1 MGTLLP
7 SYRVVREAG
16 EIMRA
21 VGGRVFRCLLISCLL
36 CGFAGAAVAKQDA
49 TKSDEARLKA
59 AYRFER
65 GGWVYVHLEGAP
77 ADIGYQHGYL
87 LAPEIEDGFR
97 VVQFKD
103 VRRTQRDWNFY
114 RATAQ
119 NILWPHIDEEYQQE
133 LQGIADGLKARGSS
147 MDVWDVVALNAMEE
161 APDYYVP
168 WLDRQQKR
176 ANAPDLKAPG
186 NCSAFVATGS
196 WTKDHKPVIAHSN
209 WTDIATGKRWTIIFD
224 IVPTHG
230 YHMLTDGFPGIIVS
244 DDDFGINSAGLMVTE
259 TTITGFALFDPNG
272 KPEFMR
278 ARKALQYGSSID
290 EYVQI
295 MLDGNN
301 GGYANDWLLADNKTG
316 EVARFEIGLKLHRVW
331 RTKDGYFEGANFP
344 SDPKLTK
351 LETNFD
357 PNNLSS
363 SPNARRKRWEQLL
376 PANKGQ
382 IDVELGEKFLA
393 DHWDT
398 YEGKE
403 DRNSRGLCGH
413 TTNSATGEPSWS
425 EPPYNPSGAV
435 TAQAADSTMAKN
447 MMLQARAGRPCGED
461 FIADTFLK
469 EHPEF
474 EWQRPILTDMKGNP
488 WSEFKASDKQ

>member
-1 MGTLLP
+1 MDKLLP
-7 SYRVVREAG
+7 SYG
-16 EIMRA
+16 
-21 VGGRVFRCLLISCLL
+21 VGGGVEGMMLAARTIFRCLIALVLL
-36 CGFAGAAVAKQDA
+36 CGLAGVAAAKQDA
-49 TKSDEARLKA
+49 TKGDEARLKG

-65 GGWVYVHLEGAP
+65 VGWLYVHLEGAP

-87 LAPEIEDGFR
+87 LAPEIEEGFR

-103 VRRTQRDWNFY
+103 VRRTKRDWNFY

-119 NILWPHIDEEYQQE
+119 NILWPHIDAEYQQE

-161 APDYYVP
+161 VPDYYVP
-168 WLDRQQKR
+168 TLDRQQKV

-259 TTITGFALFDPNG
+259 TTIAGFTLFDPNG

-290 EYVQI
+290 EFVQI

-344 SDPKLTK
+344 SDPQLTK
-351 LETNFD
+351 VETTFD
-357 PNNLSS
+357 PNNMAS
-363 SPNARRKRWEQLL
+363 SPNARRVRWQQVL
-376 PANKGQ
+376 PASKGQ
-382 IDVELGEKFLA
+382 IDVALGEKFLA

-403 DRNSRGLCGH
+403 DRNFRGLCGH
-413 TTNSATGEPSWS
+413 GDTAPAS
-425 EPPYNPSGAV
+425 EPAWAEPAYSPMGAV

-447 MMLQARAGRPCGED
+447 MTLQARAGHPCGED
-461 FIADTFLK
+461 FIADKFLK

-474 EWQRPILTDMKGNP
+474 DWQRPILIDMKGNP
-488 WSEFKASDKQ
+488 WAEFKASDKP

>member
-1 MGTLLP
+1 MDKLLP
-7 SYRVVREAG
+7 SWVLLGKAEEMMLAART
-16 EIMRA
+16 
-21 VGGRVFRCLLISCLL
+21 VFRCLIALVLL
-36 CGFAGAAVAKQDA
+36 CGLAGAAVAKQDA
-49 TKSDEARLKA
+49 AKGDEARLKG
-59 AYRFER
+59 AYRFQR
-65 GGWVYVHLEGAP
+65 SGWVYVHLEGAP

-103 VRRTQRDWNFY
+103 VHRTKRDWNFY

-161 APDYYVP
+161 VPDYYVP
-168 WLDRQQKR
+168 TLDRQQKI
-176 ANAPDLKAPG
+176 AHAPDLKAPG

-209 WTDIATGKRWTIIFD
+209 WTDIATGKRWTIVFD

-244 DDDFGINSAGLMVTE
+244 DDDFGINSSGLMVTE
-259 TTITGFALFDPNG
+259 TTIAGFYGFDPHG

-278 ARKALQYGSSID
+278 ARKALQYAGSID
-290 EYVQI
+290 QYVEI

-316 EVARFEIGLKLHRVW
+316 EVARFETGLKLHRVW

-344 SDPKLTK
+344 SDPQLTK
-351 LETNFD
+351 LETTFD
-357 PNNLSS
+357 PNNMAS
-363 SPNARRKRWEQLL
+363 SPNARRKRWEQVM

-382 IDVELGEKFLA
+382 IDVALGEKFLA

-403 DRNSRGLCGH
+403 DRNFRGLCGH
-413 TTNSATGEPSWS
+413 GDTAPAGEPAWT
-425 EPPYNPSGAV
+425 EPAYSPMGAV

-447 MMLQARAGRPCGED
+447 MMLQARAGHPCGED
-461 FIADTFLK
+461 FIADKFLQD
-469 EHPEF
+469 HPEF
-474 EWQRPILTDMKGNP
+474 DWQRPILIDMKGNP
-488 WSEFKASDKQ
+488 WAEFKASDQQ